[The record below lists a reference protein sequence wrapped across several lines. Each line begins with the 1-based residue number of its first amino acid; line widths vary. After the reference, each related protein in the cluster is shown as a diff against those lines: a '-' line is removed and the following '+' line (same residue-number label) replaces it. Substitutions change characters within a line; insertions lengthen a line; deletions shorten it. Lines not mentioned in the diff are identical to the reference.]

1 VTPKV
6 SDYIGRRRDSSWER
20 DLAKRLR
27 QEPESDRLEFVIGM
41 LAANEVVGLELA
53 RRCLSERSSFKK
65 ILELG
70 LMRANCNTMREWINA
85 VIESL
90 GERRL
95 RRLLEIHRP
104 KYPLPVSNACYW
116 LPGRNTDTQDN
127 TTEKPQ

>member
-1 VTPKV
+1 VIPKV
-6 SDYIGRRRDSSWER
+6 SDYANRRRDSAWER

-95 RRLLEIHRP
+95 RRLLEIHRH
-104 KYPLPVSNACYW
+104 KHPLAVSNACYW
-116 LPGRNTDTQDN
+116 IPSANPNQRANHGV
-127 TTEKPQ
+127 KP